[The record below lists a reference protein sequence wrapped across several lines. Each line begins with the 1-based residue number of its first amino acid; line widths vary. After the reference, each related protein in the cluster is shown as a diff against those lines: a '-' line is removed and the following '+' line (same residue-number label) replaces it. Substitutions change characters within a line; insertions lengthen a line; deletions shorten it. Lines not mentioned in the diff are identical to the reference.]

1 MEPDFVTSA
10 TVAELREQ
18 QKKRKD
24 NRWVALLLAY
34 RNPRKERG
42 VARLRKEINRSDS
55 SYQERA
61 AILCFYRLV
70 ESKKKEETVALGK
83 TLLEVKDATDRAT
96 IHAILTYWGDAT
108 PETEF
113 ETVWKKIMNHQAPL
127 SALLPVNP
135 YLYYLLFLSDFPKSE
150 SLAFYPR
157 DGKYAFA
164 RFWMSFLSYDK
175 TRNQWAKWLASYH
188 EKPTPIRL
196 FLSLEERELLL
207 LLERNSFVELE
218 DYLRWKVFVG
228 RYPTLKTLSPERR
241 KAILEHLLS
250 LEAVSLEDGA
260 ITLQNGGFFFEACSN
275 RAS

>member
-42 VARLRKEINRSDS
+42 VARLRKEMNRSGS

-70 ESKKKEETVALGK
+70 ESKKKEEAVALGK
-83 TLLEVKDATDRAT
+83 ALFAVQDPTDRAT
-96 IHAILTYWGDAT
+96 IHAILTYWGDVT

-113 ETVWKKIMNHQAPL
+113 ETIWKKIMNHQAPL

-228 RYPTLKTLSPERR
+228 RYPTLKTLAPEKR
-241 KAILEHLLS
+241 KAILEHLIS